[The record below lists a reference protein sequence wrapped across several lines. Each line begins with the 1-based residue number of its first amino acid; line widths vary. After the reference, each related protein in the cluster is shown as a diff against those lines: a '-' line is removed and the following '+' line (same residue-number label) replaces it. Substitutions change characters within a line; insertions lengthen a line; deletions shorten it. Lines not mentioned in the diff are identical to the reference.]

1 MSPQHLYKYGQIN
14 KHCEERTEKLFTTP
28 TLWFSS
34 PAELNDPF
42 ECRPWM
48 TGDGT
53 TDQVMAFFVRMFR
66 QKLPYSDEV
75 TVRANATAYYL
86 EGRHRHPEIWN
97 QVRVGLVSD
106 FEKSVALYCL
116 SEVNDEIL
124 MWSHYADEHRGYC
137 LIFDASD
144 STPTFGTAQP
154 VTYSKD
160 LPAIDVF
167 GDPPHVVANKALLTK
182 YANWTYEKEWRI
194 VDHDTG
200 AGSHSYPVEL
210 LSGVIFGARMPTADR
225 AKIQG
230 WLRRRGH
237 EVQLYEA
244 IQSDRHF
251 KLEVRV
257 SDRM

>member
-1 MSPQHLYKYGQIN
+1 MKISIQHLYKYGCIN
-14 KHCEERTEKLFTTP
+14 KLCEERTEKLFTTP
-28 TLWFSS
+28 TLWFPS
-34 PAELNDPF
+34 PADLNDPF
-42 ECRPWM
+42 ECRPWIS
-48 TGDGT
+48 GDGT
-53 TDQVMAFFVRMFR
+53 PDQVMAFLVRMFR
-66 QKLPYSDEV
+66 RNLPYSDEE
-75 TVRANATAYYL
+75 TVRANAAACYL
-86 EGRHRHPEIWN
+86 EGRYRHPEIWN
-97 QVRVGLVSD
+97 QVRAGWVSTL
-106 FEKSVALYCL
+106 EKSVGLYCL

-167 GDPPHVVANKALLTK
+167 SDPPHAVANKALLTK
-182 YANWTYEKEWRI
+182 YDGWSYEKEWRI

-200 AGSHSYPVEL
+200 PGSHNYSVEL
-210 LSGVIFGARMPTADR
+210 LSGVILGARMPTEDR
-225 AKIQG
+225 AKIRK
-230 WLRRRGH
+230 WLRQREH

-257 SDRM
+257 ID